1 MNNKRP
7 QRLSPCTT
15 QGELIHIIQ
24 RCALMLFLTV
34 GTTAMAEPAPFVCV
48 HEKDHLPALDPLAD
62 SWYREAAALAK
73 PGTRRPWARIVE
85 LYGKAVERDHWKAMH
100 NLAALYRTGWPGSI
114 EQDRQKSLDL
124 YQRMIDLGVPQGFY
138 NMAAMIGNKAGVKNP
153 ATDGLTFLDKAARMG
168 NPAALTELGKLYI
181 YYGKKEDL
189 GLQYTRCA
197 AEQGYGLANHELALY
212 YKILKGNFPL
222 ALQHYQIA
230 FSQGHRP
237 AAFLM
242 MRVFDKETPRH
253 TAMWYTPDENLTAL
267 YTDLRTQLVNDSD
280 IRFPTLMKDHPLP
293 PHPTQGY
300 DAERPDW
307 KPEHA
312 RP

>member
-1 MNNKRP
+1 MHFINGFINRF
-7 QRLSPCTT
+7 
-15 QGELIHIIQ
+15 
-24 RCALMLFLTV
+24 ALMLFLSL
-34 GTTAMAEPAPFVCV
+34 GTSAMAEPAPFVCV

-73 PGTRRPWARIVE
+73 PDTLRPWARIVE

-197 AEQGYGLANHELALY
+197 AEQGYGQANYELALY
-212 YKILKGNFPL
+212 YEILKSNYPI
-222 ALQHYQIA
+222 ALQHYQVA
-230 FSQGHRP
+230 LSQGHSSS
-237 AAFLM
+237 ALVMKYAFSSSSKPNS
-242 MRVFDKETPRH
+242 R
-253 TAMWYTPDENLTAL
+253 MWYAPDDSL
-267 YTDLRTQLVNDSD
+267 YEVYAEYYSQLRNDPD

>member
-1 MNNKRP
+1 
-7 QRLSPCTT
+7 
-15 QGELIHIIQ
+15 
-24 RCALMLFLTV
+24 
-34 GTTAMAEPAPFVCV
+34 MAEPAPFVCV

-212 YKILKGNFPL
+212 YEILKGNFPL

>member
-1 MNNKRP
+1 MHFINRF
-7 QRLSPCTT
+7 
-15 QGELIHIIQ
+15 
-24 RCALMLFLTV
+24 ALMLFLSL

-73 PGTRRPWARIVE
+73 PDTLRPWARIVE
-85 LYGKAVERDHWKAMH
+85 LYGKAVERNHWKAMH

>member
-1 MNNKRP
+1 MHFINRF
-7 QRLSPCTT
+7 
-15 QGELIHIIQ
+15 
-24 RCALMLFLTV
+24 ALMLFLSL

-73 PGTRRPWARIVE
+73 PDTLRPWARIVE

-138 NMAAMIGNKAGVKNP
+138 NMAAMIGNKAGVRNP

-197 AEQGYGLANHELALY
+197 AEQGYGQANYELALY